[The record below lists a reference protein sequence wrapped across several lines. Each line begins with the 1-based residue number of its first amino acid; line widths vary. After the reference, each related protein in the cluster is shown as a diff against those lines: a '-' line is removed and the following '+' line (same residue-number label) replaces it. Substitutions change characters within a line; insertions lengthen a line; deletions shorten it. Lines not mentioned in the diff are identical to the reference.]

1 MTNRKA
7 KAPLKP
13 LSPMNERQRLYI
25 EALDNSSQVI
35 VLGPAGTGKTYV
47 AATYAA
53 QALKNKDI
61 GKIVI
66 TRPNVAAGNRLGF
79 DPGTALEKMMG
90 WVVPIL
96 DVLRKHLDSNTLNQ
110 YIKDGTIEFASF
122 EKMRGRSFENC
133 FVILDEAQNVT
144 PHEMKMFLTRLGEN
158 CKAVIDGDI
167 QQSDIK
173 GTSGLSVAI
182 NLSKKYGINVP
193 VVEFTF
199 DDIVRSELCKQWIV
213 AFYKEGI

>member
-1 MTNRKA
+1 
-7 KAPLKP
+7 
-13 LSPMNERQRLYI
+13 MNERQRLYI
-25 EALDNSSQVI
+25 EALNNSSQVI
-35 VLGPAGTGKTYV
+35 VLGPAGTGKTYI

-144 PHEMKMFLTRLGEN
+144 PDEMKMFLTRLGEN

-182 NLSKKYGINVP
+182 SLSKKYGINVP

>member
-1 MTNRKA
+1 
-7 KAPLKP
+7 
-13 LSPMNERQRLYI
+13 MNERQRLYI
-25 EALDNSSQVI
+25 EALNNSSQVI
-35 VLGPAGTGKTYV
+35 VLGPAGTGKTYI

-182 NLSKKYGINVP
+182 SLSKKYGSNVP

>member
-25 EALDNSSQVI
+25 EALNNSSQVI

-182 NLSKKYGINVP
+182 SLSKKYGINVP

>member
-1 MTNRKA
+1 
-7 KAPLKP
+7 
-13 LSPMNERQRLYI
+13 MNERQRLYI
-25 EALDNSSQVI
+25 EALNNSSQVI
-35 VLGPAGTGKTYV
+35 VLGPAGTGKTYI

-110 YIKDGTIEFASF
+110 YIKDGTIEFPSF

-182 NLSKKYGINVP
+182 SLSKKYGINVP

>member
-1 MTNRKA
+1 MAPKKNRK
-7 KAPLKP
+7 L
-13 LSPMNERQRLYI
+13 LELTPMNERQRLYI
-25 EALDNSSQVI
+25 NALETRNQII
-35 VLGPAGTGKTYV
+35 VLGPAGTGKTYI

-53 QALKNKDI
+53 KMLQEGTIDR
-61 GKIVI
+61 IVI
-66 TRPNVAAGNRLGF
+66 TRPNVASGNRLGF

-90 WVVPIL
+90 WVVPVL
-96 DVLRKHLDSNTLNQ
+96 DVLRKHLGSDLVFQ
-110 YIKDGTIEFASF
+110 YIKSGQIEFASF
-122 EKMRGRSFENC
+122 EKMRGRSFEDC

-173 GTSGLSVAI
+173 GQSGLSVAI
-182 NLSKKYGINVP
+182 NLSKKYNILVP
-193 VVEFTF
+193 IVEFTF

-213 AFYKEGI
+213 AFYKEGL

>member
-1 MTNRKA
+1 
-7 KAPLKP
+7 
-13 LSPMNERQRLYI
+13 MNERQRLYI
-25 EALDNSSQVI
+25 EALNNSSQVI
-35 VLGPAGTGKTYV
+35 VLGPAGTGKTYI

-182 NLSKKYGINVP
+182 SLSKKYGINVP